1 MTNRGQTH
9 RQVTNIAVWFEAK
22 STMLQQES
30 QRNPSGIQ
38 LETIKLKQMRIIG
51 QLDIERICLALYVD
65 ELFSK
70 SGSALQQ
77 FLELFGKVFE
87 IRVSNPNYF
96 VGLEIEREGKRI
108 KIHQTAYVRK
118 LVEKFNLVNVKGIA
132 DLSIRS
138 FVKGNVSEERRK
150 MYGNA

>member
-9 RQVTNIAVWFEAK
+9 HQVTNIAVWFEAK

-38 LETIKLKQMRIIG
+38 LETIKLKQMRIIE

-87 IRVSNPNYF
+87 IRVSNPNCRF
-96 VGLEIEREGKRI
+96 
-108 KIHQTAYVRK
+108 
-118 LVEKFNLVNVKGIA
+118 
-132 DLSIRS
+132 
-138 FVKGNVSEERRK
+138 GN
-150 MYGNA
+150 

>member
-1 MTNRGQTH
+1 MNRGQTH

-30 QRNPSGIQ
+30 QRSPSGIQ

-51 QLDIERICLALYVD
+51 QLDIERICLALYMD

-118 LVEKFNLVNVKGIA
+118 LVEKFNLVNVKGIV